1 MGLNIIDLDKKSKK
15 NESEIQ
21 KTRLTAEEPTVDLNA
36 ETVEE
41 QDIMTL
47 GKEAVLRGKV
57 VNIDNLRV
65 RELPEGNVLGI
76 ITRNSIV
83 NVLEDVDD
91 VWFKIESPAF
101 VGYVMKQFLMTF
113 EDEVN
118 IKAENIDG

>member
-1 MGLNIIDLDKKSKK
+1 MGFRVVDLDKKEKK
-15 NESEIQ
+15 SESEIQ
-21 KTRLTAEEPTVDLNA
+21 KTRLTAEEPTVELDA
-36 ETVEE
+36 ETVEAP
-41 QDIMTL
+41 DIMTL
-47 GKEAVLRGKV
+47 GKETVLRGKV

-65 RELPEGNVLGI
+65 RELPDGNVLGL

-101 VGYVMKQFLMTF
+101 IGYVMKKFLMTF